1 MGISSILNSKQR
13 EAVEYL
19 EGPLLILAGAG
30 SGKTRTITH
39 RIAYLID
46 DVGIPSSKLFA
57 ATFTNKAADEMKER
71 IHGLVKN
78 QSDGLWIGTFHS
90 TCVRILRNYL
100 KEKNKSNY
108 FAIYS
113 ASDQFHL
120 IRECMKE
127 LVIDEK
133 RFNPA
138 TFVSK
143 ISQSKNR
150 LIGAEEYNKNV
161 SDYLEGT
168 IGRVYKL
175 YQEKL
180 RENNAFDFDDLIME
194 SVLLLENDRAVRE
207 YYQEKFSHVLVDE
220 YQDTNRAQYRLI
232 MLITPKDKNICV
244 VGDEDQSI
252 YQWRGADINNILDFE
267 KDFQNVKIIR
277 LEENYRS
284 TQTILNAAN
293 VLVKNNRERKGK
305 NLWTKNKKGE
315 KINYFLFETEHKEAE
330 FIVQK
335 VIEFH
340 KEHKIPYSH
349 FSVFYRTHVQSRVI
363 EDILRQN
370 NIFYTIVGG
379 VRFYERKE
387 IKDIV
392 AYLRVIFNP
401 HETISL
407 KRIINVPRRGI
418 GETTI
423 EEIYNFLKDK
433 KISFYD
439 ALKRSGE
446 IPNISGRTREKIKEF
461 ISLMEK
467 LQALKNECPSRILS
481 EVLGATKY
489 KEKVIQTD
497 TVYSEEREESLEE
510 FSSAIKQYELKNT
523 DVSLGGF
530 LQEIS
535 LVADIDTWNKN
546 KESVT
551 LMTFHNAKGLEF
563 PIVFMTGMEEG
574 IFPHFSS
581 FASDKEMEEERRL
594 CYVGITRAR
603 ESLFLTAV
611 KRRYL
616 HGTEVMNPPSRF
628 IKEIPCELINCE
640 TCSSGNESRIIPEVR
655 IICGYKAGDIVEH
668 LKWGQGFIK
677 DIKGDGDDAKAS
689 IFFHSVG
696 EKVLLL
702 KLAPIKKIKDKNE
715 C

>member
-1 MGISSILNSKQR
+1 MYISSTLNPKQR

-39 RIAYLID
+39 RIAHLID
-46 DVGIPSSKLFA
+46 DIGIPSSRLFA
-57 ATFTNKAADEMKER
+57 ATFTNKAADEMKDR
-71 IHGLVKN
+71 ICNLVKKDTN
-78 QSDGLWIGTFHS
+78 GLWIGTFHS
-90 TCVRILRNYL
+90 TCVRILRNHL
-100 KEKNKSNY
+100 KKKDKSNY
-108 FAIYS
+108 FVIYS

-127 LVIDEK
+127 LNIDEK

-138 TFVSK
+138 TFTSK
-143 ISQSKNR
+143 ISQAKNK
-150 LIGAEEYNKNV
+150 LIGTEEYNKNV

-180 RENNAFDFDDLIME
+180 RENDAFDFDDLIME
-194 SVLLLENDRAVRE
+194 SVLLLENDRAARE
-207 YYQEKFSHVLVDE
+207 HYQEKFSHILVDE

-232 MLITPKDKNICV
+232 RLITPKDKNICV

-293 VLVKNNRERKGK
+293 VLVKNNIERKGK
-305 NLWTKNKKGE
+305 NLWTNNKKGE
-315 KINYFLFETEHKEAE
+315 KIDCYLLETEQKEAE

-335 VIEFH
+335 INELH
-340 KEHKIPYSH
+340 KNQKVPYSH

-363 EDILRQN
+363 EDVLRRN

-387 IKDIV
+387 IKDIA
-392 AYLRVIFNP
+392 AYLKIIFNP
-401 HETISL
+401 HDTVSL

-423 EEIYNFLKDK
+423 EAIYKFLREK
-433 KISFYD
+433 KISLFD
-439 ALKRSGE
+439 ALKRCDE
-446 IPNISGRTREKIKEF
+446 ISSISSRTRKKIEEF
-461 ISLMEK
+461 VPVLEK
-467 LQALKNECPSRILS
+467 LQALKNECPSRVLS
-481 EVLGATKY
+481 EVLNVTQYEA
-489 KEKVIQTD
+489 KVIRTD
-497 TVYSEEREESLEE
+497 PVYSEERKESLAE
-510 FSSAIKQYELKNT
+510 FSSAIRQYEGKNPEG
-523 DVSLGGF
+523 SLVGF

-535 LVADIDTWNKN
+535 LVTDIDTWNKN

-581 FASDKEMEEERRL
+581 FSSDKEMEEERRL

-603 ESLFLTAV
+603 ESLFLIAV

-616 HGTEVMNPPSRF
+616 RGMEVMNPPSRF
-628 IKEIPCELINCE
+628 IKEIPSELVNFTKCFFNNGNNLILE
-640 TCSSGNESRIIPEVR
+640 TRV
-655 IICGYKAGDIVEH
+655 ICGYKAQDIVEH
-668 LKWGQGFIK
+668 PKWGKGFIK
-677 DIKGDGDDAKAS
+677 DIKGDGDDARANV
-689 IFFHSVG
+689 FFNSVG
-696 EKVLLL
+696 DKVLLL
-702 KLAPIKKIKDKNE
+702 KLAPIRKVKSE
-715 C
+715 

>member
-1 MGISSILNSKQR
+1 MCISSILNSKQR

-108 FAIYS
+108 FVIYS

-127 LVIDEK
+127 LAIDEK

-143 ISQSKNR
+143 ISQSKNK

-175 YQEKL
+175 YHEKL

-194 SVLLLENDRAVRE
+194 SVLLLENDHATRE
-207 YYQEKFSHVLVDE
+207 YYQDKFSHVLVDE
-220 YQDTNRAQYRLI
+220 YQDTNRAQYRFI

-267 KDFQNVKIIR
+267 KDFKNVKIIR

-305 NLWTKNKKGE
+305 HLWTKNKKGE
-315 KINYFLFETEHKEAE
+315 KINYYLLETEHKEAE

-335 VIEFH
+335 ISEFH
-340 KEHKIPYSH
+340 KTYKVPYSH

-363 EDILRQN
+363 EDVLRRN

-379 VRFYERKE
+379 IRFYDRKE

-401 HETISL
+401 HDTISL

-423 EEIYNFLKDK
+423 EEIYKFVKDK
-433 KISFYD
+433 KISLYD
-439 ALKRSGE
+439 ALKKNSE
-446 IPNISGRTREKIKEF
+446 ILSISSRAREKLKEF
-461 ISLMEK
+461 ISLIEK
-467 LQALKNECPSRILS
+467 FQALKNECPSRILS
-481 EVLGATKY
+481 KVLETTRY
-489 KEKVIQTD
+489 EEKVIHPD
-497 TVYSEEREESLEE
+497 TVYREEREESLEE
-510 FSSAIKQYELKNT
+510 FSSAIRQYEAKNT
-523 DVSLGGF
+523 EASLGGF

-535 LVADIDTWNKN
+535 LVTDIDTWNKN

-594 CYVGITRAR
+594 CYVGITRAK

-628 IKEIPCELINCE
+628 IKEIPGELINCE
-640 TCSSGNESRIIPEVR
+640 ICSSGNESRIIPEVR
-655 IICGYKAGDIVEH
+655 IVCGYKAGDIVEH
-668 LKWGQGFIK
+668 QKWGKGIIK

-696 EKVLLL
+696 DKVLML
-702 KLAPIKKIKDKNE
+702 KLSPIKKVKDKNE

>member
-1 MGISSILNSKQR
+1 MCISSDLNTKQR

-19 EGPLLILAGAG
+19 DGPLLILAGAG

-39 RIAYLID
+39 RIAHLID
-46 DVGIPSSKLFA
+46 EVGVPSSELFA

-71 IHGLVKN
+71 IHSLVKN

-90 TCVRILRNYL
+90 ACVRILRNYL

-108 FAIYS
+108 FVIYS

-127 LVIDEK
+127 LAIDEK

-161 SDYLEGT
+161 TDYLEGT

-175 YQEKL
+175 YHEKL

-194 SVLLLENDRAVRE
+194 SVLLLENDRAARE

-220 YQDTNRAQYRLI
+220 YQDTNRAQYKLI

-267 KDFQNVKIIR
+267 KDFRNVKIIR

-315 KINYFLFETEHKEAE
+315 KINYFLLETEHKEAE

-335 VIEFH
+335 IIEFH
-340 KEHKIPYSH
+340 KKQKVPYSH
-349 FSVFYRTHVQSRVI
+349 FSVFYRTHIQARVI
-363 EDILRQN
+363 EDILRRS

-379 VRFYERKE
+379 IRFYDRKE

-401 HETISL
+401 HDTISL

-418 GETTI
+418 GETTL
-423 EEIYNFLKDK
+423 EAIYKFVHSK
-433 KISFYD
+433 KISLYD
-439 ALKRSGE
+439 ALKKGNE
-446 IPNISGRTREKIKEF
+446 IISISSRTKEKIKEF
-461 ISLMEK
+461 VSLMEK
-467 LQALKNECPSRILS
+467 LQTMTNESPARILA
-481 EVLGATKY
+481 EVLSVTQYEK
-489 KEKVIQTD
+489 KVIQPD
-497 TVYSEEREESLEE
+497 TIYGEERAESLEE
-510 FSSAIKQYELKNT
+510 FSSAVRQYETKNT
-523 DVSLGGF
+523 EVSLGGF

-535 LVADIDTWNKN
+535 LVTDIDTWNKN

-628 IKEIPCELINCE
+628 IKEIPRELIHCE
-640 TCSSGNESRIIPEVR
+640 MCSYSNGSRFVPEIR
-655 IICGYKAGDIVEH
+655 IVCGYKIGDTVEH
-668 LKWGQGFIK
+668 LKWGKGFIK
-677 DIKGDGDDAKAS
+677 DIQGDDDNAKAS
-689 IFFHSVG
+689 IFFNSVG
-696 EKVLLL
+696 DKILML
-702 KLAPIKKIKDKNE
+702 KLAPIKKVKDENE

>member
-1 MGISSILNSKQR
+1 MCISSNLNPKQR
-13 EAVEYL
+13 EAVEYS

-39 RIAYLID
+39 RIAHLID
-46 DVGIPSSKLFA
+46 EKGYHPSQLFA
-57 ATFTNKAADEMKER
+57 ATFTNKAADEMKDR
-71 IHGLVKN
+71 IYTLVEKDIN
-78 QSDGLWIGTFHS
+78 GLWIGTFHS

-100 KEKNKSNY
+100 KEKNKSSY
-108 FAIYS
+108 FVIYS

-127 LVIDEK
+127 LTIDEK

-143 ISQSKNR
+143 ISQAKNK
-150 LIGAEEYNKNV
+150 LIGVEEYNQNV

-194 SVLLLENDRAVRE
+194 TVLLLENDRAARA

-220 YQDTNRAQYRLI
+220 YQDTNRAQYQFIR
-232 MLITPKDKNICV
+232 LITPKDKNICV

-267 KDFQNVKIIR
+267 KDFQNVKVIR

-293 VLVKNNRERKGK
+293 VLVKNNHERKGK
-305 NLWTKNKKGE
+305 TLWTKNKKGE
-315 KINYFLFETEHKEAE
+315 KINYYLLETEQKEAE
-330 FIVQK
+330 FIVQRI
-335 VIEFH
+335 VEFH
-340 KEHKIPYSH
+340 KDQKVPYSH

-363 EDILRQN
+363 EDALRRN
-370 NIFYTIVGG
+370 NIFYSIVGG

-387 IKDIV
+387 IKDII

-401 HETISL
+401 HDTISL

-423 EEIYNFLKDK
+423 EEIHKFLKDK
-433 KISFYD
+433 KISLYD
-439 ALKRSGE
+439 ALIKSNE
-446 IPNISGRTREKIKEF
+446 VSSISNRTREKLKEF
-461 ISLMEK
+461 ISLIGEM
-467 LQALKNECPSRILS
+467 QGLKNECPSRILS
-481 EVLGATKY
+481 ELLDLTQY
-489 KEKVIQTD
+489 EEKVIQAD
-497 TVYSEEREESLEE
+497 TIYSEEREESMEE
-510 FSSAIKQYELKNT
+510 FSSAVRQYEEKNP
-523 DVSLGGF
+523 DGFLGGF

-535 LVADIDTWNKN
+535 LVTDIDTWNKN
-546 KESVT
+546 KDSVT

-563 PIVFMTGMEEG
+563 PVVFMTGMEEG

-581 FASDKEMEEERRL
+581 FASEKELEEERRL

-603 ESLFLTAV
+603 ESLYLTAV

-628 IKEIPCELINCE
+628 IKEIPNDLINFE
-640 TCSSGNESRIIPEVR
+640 KSFSGNESKTVPEIRV
-655 IICGYKAGDIVEH
+655 ICGYKTGDIVEH
-668 LKWGQGFIK
+668 SKWGKGFIK
-677 DIKGDGDDAKAS
+677 DIKGDGNDARAN
-689 IFFHSVG
+689 IFFNSAG
-696 EKVLLL
+696 EKILLL
-702 KLAPIKKIKDKNE
+702 KLAPIKKLREKDE